1 MKIRM
6 ARAHGAYKPG
16 EVIDLPERQAQSLIA
31 WEYATE
37 VRDNQQT
44 LIETASVEPVA
55 ESADITPRRRR
66 KG

>member
-6 ARAHGAYKPG
+6 AKAHGAYRPG
-16 EVIDLPERQAQSLIA
+16 QVIEVDAILAQSLIA

-37 VRDNQQT
+37 VRDDQKS

-55 ESADITPRRRR
+55 ESADVTPRKRRR
-66 KG
+66 P

>member
-6 ARAHGAYKPG
+6 KRAHGAYKVG
-16 EVIDLPERQAQSLIA
+16 EVVDLPERQALSLVA

-37 VRDNQQT
+37 VRDAQHE

-55 ESADITPRRRR
+55 ESADMTPRRRR
-66 KG
+66 K

>member
-6 ARAHGAYKPG
+6 KRAHGAYKAG

-37 VRDNQQT
+37 VRNAQQD

-55 ESADITPRRRR
+55 ESADMTPRRRR
-66 KG
+66 K

>member
-1 MKIRM
+1 MKIRLT
-6 ARAHGAYKPG
+6 RAHGSYKAG

-37 VRDNQQT
+37 VRDSQQN

-55 ESADITPRRRR
+55 ESADLTPRRRR
-66 KG
+66 K

>member
-66 KG
+66 K